1 MIKNILYKD
10 KIAIQNDA
18 SIPDENKVTDE
29 NMNEIKNVVNNNA
42 NELTTAKGIIEDL
55 QEEQG
60 TSNVDIT
67 SLKTR
72 VSTLETD
79 NTKNK
84 SDINALNSDNKTNKS
99 NIATMQEQISDI
111 QQEQQTQNANIEKL
125 KQEDIDIKEEL
136 EKTKKEFNDYAIHG
150 QASGEVIHL
159 TDSAKSSCEVDLK
172 GNTKQETRISKNL
185 FNIETATMYS
195 GTKELTSDK
204 TGFILRK
211 GTNRV
216 NNYALTKAL
225 QPGTYTI
232 YFKFKIENSTFNEQN
247 VGFIFKNISQDDVGG
262 TVCATVNDTYALK
275 VITNEEVHFLYCF
288 INNGENADCVATI
301 TDFMILEGEHTNDE
315 SYERYGASPS
325 LNYPSKIKT
334 VGNNVNSL
342 HMQEKSYTQLGVNVT
357 QEESCLKLDGTT
369 NASQNLLSGDY
380 VDIGNFKKGKHIFK
394 VHTSGSYKRYDKDD
408 FAIYIR
414 EKNNT
419 SKSYGVITG
428 TNIEKDT
435 NSFIFEL
442 TEDTDLVIQIWV
454 NASGIIF
461 SKFEMKLKIEKGEIA
476 TSYSPYNLGSVK
488 VTSSNKNIFNNIWKL
503 GAIDLNTGKDVESGS
518 EISSEFIK
526 IIPNEKFT
534 ASRVSTENAKLR
546 FYDKN
551 KNYLGSGSNQGISFG
566 SKTEVTFYLD
576 AEYVRFNIQS
586 TNLNYELLLELGDT
600 ATQFIEHEE
609 NSVIVPIQKEMLE
622 EDYIDKENKK
632 EVHNWEKYEIT
643 GNENWRKHATT
654 SNNAFY
660 FEAKN
665 IFTNAETPANNKE
678 EATIINTH
686 YKNYAVDTIAQNNI
700 EGTGLAMNT
709 AYYIGTGLDGI
720 STLEEFKAKMQEL
733 YNAETP
739 VTLYYKLKEP
749 TKLDLTPEQI
759 EASKKLD
766 EMQTYKNIT
775 NITTDSIAILD
786 IDYKKDLETLINQVS
801 QAVVEGS

>member
-1 MIKNILYKD
+1 MKTINGLPVYEGTD
-10 KIAIQNDA
+10 KCSLDEYSSKMATE
-18 SIPDENKVTDE
+18 IPK
-29 NMNEIKNVVNNNA
+29 
-42 NELTTAKGIIEDL
+42 IIEEASYDDT
-55 QEEQG
+55 E
-60 TSNVDIT
+60 
-67 SLKTR
+67 TR
-72 VSTLETD
+72 KD
-79 NTKNK
+79 
-84 SDINALNSDNKTNKS
+84 
-99 NIATMQEQISDI
+99 ISDI

-150 QASGEVIHL
+150 QASGEFIHL
-159 TDSAKSSCEVDLK
+159 TDSAKSSCKIDVR
-172 GNTKQETRISKNL
+172 GNVKQEARTGKNL
-185 FNIETATMYS
+185 FDIENANIYAS
-195 GTKELTSDK
+195 TKELTSDK

-211 GTNRV
+211 STNRV
-216 NNYALTKAL
+216 NNYYLTKNL
-225 QPGTYTI
+225 QAGTYTI
-232 YFKFKIENSTFNEQN
+232 YFKLKLENSTFNQQN
-247 VGFIFKNISQDDVGG
+247 VGFTFKNISQGDVGG
-262 TVCATVNDTYALK
+262 TVYATVNDTYALK
-275 VITNEEVHFLYCF
+275 VITNEEVSFLYCF
-288 INNGENADCVATI
+288 INNAENADCIATI
-301 TDFMILEGEHTNDE
+301 SDFMILEGEHTNDE

-334 VGNNVNSL
+334 L
-342 HMQEKSYTQLGVNVT
+342 
-357 QEESCLKLDGTT
+357 
-369 NASQNLLSGDY
+369 
-380 VDIGNFKKGKHIFK
+380 
-394 VHTSGSYKRYDKDD
+394 
-408 FAIYIR
+408 
-414 EKNNT
+414 
-419 SKSYGVITG
+419 G
-428 TNIEKDT
+428 TNINLLNTSYIEQKEIYGVKCQYNDDGSITLNGKSTVDNNTFHFYLPSTSTNFKFKGIKNQTTISAFYLSGSIKDENNEGSMFRINDSNWNGGAIDLTKLPTEKIMT
-435 NSFIFEL
+435 KTYNS
-442 TEDTDLVIQIWV
+442 T
-454 NASGIIF
+454 SGDVFCDIRIDKNVVLDNF
-461 SKFEMKLKIEKGEIA
+461 TIKLKAANTLEEA
-476 TSYSPYNLGSVK
+476 LVYSQYGQGSTK
-488 VTSSNKNIFNNIWKL
+488 ITACNKNIFNNIWKL
-503 GAIDLNTGKDVESGS
+503 GAIDLNTGKDLESGS

-551 KNYLGSGSNQGISFG
+551 KNYLGSGSNQNISFG

-609 NSVIVPIQKEMLE
+609 NSVTLPIQKEMLL
-622 EDYIDKENKK
+622 EDEFDRINKK
-632 EVHNWEKYEIT
+632 EVHNWSKYEIT
-643 GNENWRKHATT
+643 GNEDWRKHATT

-709 AYYIGTGLDGI
+709 AYYVGTGLDGI

>member
-1 MIKNILYKD
+1 MKTINGLPVYEGTD
-10 KIAIQNDA
+10 KCSLDEYSSKMATE
-18 SIPDENKVTDE
+18 IPK
-29 NMNEIKNVVNNNA
+29 
-42 NELTTAKGIIEDL
+42 IIEEASYDDT
-55 QEEQG
+55 E
-60 TSNVDIT
+60 
-67 SLKTR
+67 TR
-72 VSTLETD
+72 KD
-79 NTKNK
+79 
-84 SDINALNSDNKTNKS
+84 
-99 NIATMQEQISDI
+99 ISDI

-125 KQEDIDIKEEL
+125 KQEDIDIKKEL
-136 EKTKKEFNDYAIHG
+136 ERTKKEFNDYAIHG

-159 TDSAKSSCEVDLK
+159 TDSAKSSCKIDIK
-172 GNTKQETRISKNL
+172 GNVKQETRTGKNL
-185 FNIETATMYS
+185 FNIETATIYS

-211 GTNRV
+211 GTNRI

-225 QPGTYTI
+225 QAGTYTI
-232 YFKFKIENSTFNEQN
+232 YFKLKIENSTFNQQN
-247 VGFIFKNISQDDVGG
+247 VGFSLKNLSQDNVGG
-262 TVCATVNDTYALK
+262 IVTATVNGTYALK
-275 VITNEEVHFLYCF
+275 VVTNEEVNFLYCF

-357 QEESCLKLDGTT
+357 QEESCFKLEGTT

-488 VTSSNKNIFNNIWKL
+488 TIAMNENLYNEDNYTDKLTIDTDEVFKETSSTKI
-503 GAIDLNTGKDVESGS
+503 
-518 EISSEFIK
+518 IK
-526 IIPNEKFT
+526 IPAKPNST
-534 ASRVSTENAKLR
+534 YTLSRSPIKESSANIIYGITDEEPSTNAKCSYNILHATT
-546 FYDKN
+546 
-551 KNYLGSGSNQGISFG
+551 
-566 SKTEVTFYLD
+566 TERQIVTTANTKYICIRKYKDNSDNVLFQ
-576 AEYVRFNIQS
+576 NIKI
-586 TNLNYELLLELGDT
+586 EEKEV
-600 ATQFIEHEE
+600 ATSFIEHEE

-632 EVHNWEKYEIT
+632 EVHTWNKIVLNGTETIERVDTQASGEYRFAITVNDIQPIAPDTSATVVINNLVSEKLKV
-643 GNENWRKHATT
+643 GN
-654 SNNAFY
+654 NND
-660 FEAKN
+660 
-665 IFTNAETPANNKE
+665 T
-678 EATIINTH
+678 
-686 YKNYAVDTIAQNNI
+686 YKNRKDSTMHMRISGTKQIVVYIEKCNQMTVD
-700 EGTGLAMNT
+700 
-709 AYYIGTGLDGI
+709 
-720 STLEEFKAKMQEL
+720 EFKAFLQEL
-733 YNAETP
+733 YDEGNAIEI
-739 VTLYYKLKEP
+739 YYKTAEP

>member
-10 KIAIQNDA
+10 KIAIQNDT

-42 NELTTAKGIIEDL
+42 NELTTAKGTIEDL

-60 TSNVDIT
+60 TSNADIT

-150 QASGEVIHL
+150 QASGEFIHL
-159 TDSAKSSCEVDLK
+159 TDSAKSSCKIDIK
-172 GNTKQETRISKNL
+172 GNAEQTVTEQSANTLDLTKLTIAEKANIEIDSISANEVTFHATNNTATSYYLRFKTVLKQGTYYLRKLYEMLEGTEVSGNNGSGVIFISK
-185 FNIETATMYS
+185 S
-195 GTKELTSDK
+195 DWSKEFVRL
-204 TGFILRK
+204 
-211 GTNRV
+211 
-216 NNYALTKAL
+216 YAD
-225 QPGTYTI
+225 
-232 YFKFKIENSTFNEQN
+232 S
-247 VGFIFKNISQDDVGG
+247 
-262 TVCATVNDTYALK
+262 
-275 VITNEEVHFLYCF
+275 
-288 INNGENADCVATI
+288 
-301 TDFMILEGEHTNDE
+301 
-315 SYERYGASPS
+315 
-325 LNYPSKIKT
+325 
-334 VGNNVNSL
+334 
-342 HMQEKSYTQLGVNVT
+342 EK
-357 QEESCLKLDGTT
+357 
-369 NASQNLLSGDY
+369 
-380 VDIGNFKKGKHIFK
+380 GNF
-394 VHTSGSYKRYDKDD
+394 T
-408 FAIYIR
+408 
-414 EKNNT
+414 
-419 SKSYGVITG
+419 
-428 TNIEKDT
+428 
-435 NSFIFEL
+435 L
-442 TEDTDLVIQIWV
+442 TEDTEVFITLILAKVA
-454 NASGIIF
+454 NG
-461 SKFEMKLKIEKGEIA
+461 KIRF
-476 TSYSPYNLGSVK
+476 YNLMLSNEDTEYVPFVPNSPSLDYPSEVETVKDSVK

-503 GAIDLNTGKDVESGS
+503 GAIDLNTGKDIESGS

-600 ATQFIEHEE
+600 ATQFVAHEE
-609 NSVIVPIQKEMLE
+609 NSVTVPIQQEMPLGDE
-622 EDYIDKENKK
+622 FDRINKK
-632 EVHNWEKYEIT
+632 EVHNWSKYEIT
-643 GNENWRKHATT
+643 GNEDWRKHATT

-709 AYYIGTGLDGI
+709 AYYIATGLDGI

-733 YNAETP
+733 YNAGTP
-739 VTLYYKLKEP
+739 VTLYYKKTEA
-749 TKLDLTPEQI
+749 TKLDLTQEQI
-759 EASKKLD
+759 EALEKLD

-786 IDYKKDLETLINQVS
+786 VDYKKDLETLINQVS
-801 QAVVEGS
+801 QAVIEGS